1 MINLKIKEVTKMK
14 YESPTF
20 EKIVVEAEEI
30 LASGEIQE
38 NETVNADGT
47 VNGDYSFNM
56 KDFLG
61 W

>member
-1 MINLKIKEVTKMK
+1 MNLKIKEVTKMK

-47 VNGDYSFNM
+47 VNGD
-56 KDFLG
+56 
-61 W
+61 

>member
-1 MINLKIKEVTKMK
+1 MK

-30 LASGEIQE
+30 LASGEIQV
-38 NETVNADGT
+38 NEIVNDQGGVDA
-47 VNGDYSFNM
+47 NFSFNM
-56 KDFLG
+56 KDFG

>member
-1 MINLKIKEVTKMK
+1 MK

-38 NETVNADGT
+38 NETVNDDGT

-56 KDFLG
+56 KDFG

>member
-1 MINLKIKEVTKMK
+1 MK
-14 YESPTF
+14 YESPTY

-38 NETVNADGT
+38 EESVNQEGGLDG
-47 VNGDYSFNM
+47 NFSFNI
-56 KDFLG
+56 KDFFG

>member
-1 MINLKIKEVTKMK
+1 MK
-14 YESPTF
+14 YISPTF

-38 NETVNADGT
+38 TESVNQEGGLDG
-47 VNGDYSFNM
+47 NFSFNINN
-56 KDFLG
+56 FFG

>member
-1 MINLKIKEVTKMK
+1 MK

-38 NETVNADGT
+38 NETVSADGK
-47 VNGDYSFNM
+47 VNVDYSFNM
-56 KDFLG
+56 KDFG